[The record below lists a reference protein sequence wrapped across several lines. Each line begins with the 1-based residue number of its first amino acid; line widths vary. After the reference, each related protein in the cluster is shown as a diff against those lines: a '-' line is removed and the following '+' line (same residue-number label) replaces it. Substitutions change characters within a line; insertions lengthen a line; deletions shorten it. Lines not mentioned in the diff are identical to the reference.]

1 MKLLDRAGLKAKGIN
16 FSATQIWRLMA
27 AGRFPKQIKIGSKN
41 AWLEQEIDDFIA
53 ARVAVRDE
61 KAACARNGAGHCL

>member
-27 AGRFPKQIKIGSKN
+27 AGKFPKQIKIGSKN
-41 AWLEQEIDDFIA
+41 AWVEQEIDDFIA
-53 ARVAVRDE
+53 ARVAERDSE
-61 KAACARNGAGHCL
+61 KAA